1 KPISTQRVYDIV
13 HKLFVKAGVIKRKR
27 GQRYDVCVHSLRK
40 FFRTQM
46 AAAGIP
52 PEYIEYMMG
61 HTLSVYHDIQS
72 KGVEFLREMYK
83 RAGLRIRPT
92 ATITKDLI
100 RRVLLE
106 KLDELTDEDIRRIA
120 GAMPHRTIIHGE
132 EEDTTYVLALVDI
145 LKEALR
151 RGLENGRES

>member
-1 KPISTQRVYDIV
+1 
-13 HKLFVKAGVIKRKR
+13 
-27 GQRYDVCVHSLRK
+27 
-40 FFRTQM
+40 
-46 AAAGIP
+46 
-52 PEYIEYMMG
+52 
-61 HTLSVYHDIQS
+61 
-72 KGVEFLREMYK
+72 MYK